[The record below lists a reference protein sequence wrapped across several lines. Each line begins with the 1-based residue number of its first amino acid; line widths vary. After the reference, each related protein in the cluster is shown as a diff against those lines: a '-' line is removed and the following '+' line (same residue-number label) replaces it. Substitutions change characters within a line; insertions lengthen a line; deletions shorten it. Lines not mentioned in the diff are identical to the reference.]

1 MTTNLFLKP
10 NPASSKTDKNADL
23 NFSKIRQLIENFNTG
38 KFYELTVNEGE
49 RDNYEVTDNI
59 SYMLYSAEK
68 QRHECPK

>member
-1 MTTNLFLKP
+1 MTTNLFLKS

-23 NFSKIRQLIENFNTG
+23 NFSKIWQLIENFNTG

-59 SYMLYSAEK
+59 SYMLYSAEN
-68 QRHECPK
+68 